1 MKKILDKSY
10 FQRTNRGQNGESG
23 RSLIEMLGTIA
34 IITVITIGSI
44 AAGGVAMTTWRTSEL
59 RNDLDVMMQT
69 IVDLYSWKR
78 DGFPIEENEETED
91 DAIKNFFC
99 KEDKFYRCVCDK
111 EEDKNCDSD
120 TYRLLSPWGKEV
132 SIYSTNGD
140 DLNIYVV
147 GVPVMACRQLDG
159 AEGTYWKHL
168 TTHSS
173 RGTCPDRG
181 VVDMTFKLKETF

>member
-44 AAGGVAMTTWRTSEL
+44 AAGGVAMTTWRANEL
-59 RNDLDVMMQT
+59 RDDLDVMMQT

-78 DGFPIEENEETED
+78 DGFPAGANIE
-91 DAIKNFFC
+91 KFFC
-99 KEDKFYRCVCDK
+99 KEGGFYRCECKD
-111 EEDKNCDSD
+111 ENCDSYD
-120 TYRLLSPWGKEV
+120 LLSPW
-132 SIYSTNGD
+132 STDVFIDSTGGD

-159 AEGTYWKHL
+159 AKGTYWKHL
-168 TTHSS
+168 KTHSS

-181 VVDMTFKLKETF
+181 IVDMTFKLKETF